1 MPYRL
6 LALDQ
11 KAPHQ
16 ISRRKIFVASYGDER
31 TFEPP
36 GHVFDKARLAT
47 TRRAFQNHGQ
57 MRGVRSFEQIDLV
70 VDGQVIRLVDDLVL
84 FDGAFR
90 HDSVRLTSIESAS

>member
-36 GHVFDKARLAT
+36 GHVFDKARLAAAG
-47 TRRAFQNHGQ
+47 RAFQNHRQ
-57 MRGVRSFEQIDLV
+57 SRGMGGLKQIDLM
-70 VDGQVIRLVDDLVL
+70 VDGQVIRFVDDSVF

-90 HDSVRLTSIESAS
+90 HDSWVRTPPACS